1 MNEAPLP
8 RRIVAPLGRLL
19 DFGGRTRRADYW
31 PYMLALMG
39 LWLADLIVEIVLI
52 PNRFGSPVVHG
63 YALIAI
69 LVLLAFAATV
79 RRLHDV
85 GWSGRWMAAYVAMML
100 GFITF
105 ALYWRYGILHRPYG
119 QQNIPLVRL
128 MPLLMALGLAM
139 DGLGLLVFILS
150 LLDGTP
156 GPNRYGPDPKGRSA
170 A

>member
-31 PYMLALMG
+31 PFALTLLS
-39 LWLADLIVEIVLI
+39 LWFADLIVEIVAI
-52 PNRFGSPVVHG
+52 PFRFGSPIAHG
-63 YALIAI
+63 YALIA
-69 LVLLAFAATV
+69 LFVLLAFAATV

-85 GWSGRWMAAYVAMML
+85 GWSGRWMAAYCALIL
-100 GFITF
+100 GFIATF
-105 ALYWRYGILHRPYG
+105 FYWRYGVVHHPYG
-119 QQNIPLVRL
+119 QPNPALLPL
-128 MPLLMALGLAM
+128 MPLLMIISLAM
-139 DGLGLLVFILS
+139 NGLGLLVFILS
-150 LLDGTP
+150 LLDGTA